1 MAEELMMMKKLKVG
15 ILGATGTVGQ
25 RMIQLLDNHPWF
37 ETAEVAASDNSA
49 GKPYGQ
55 AVRWQLETAIPES
68 VAKMTVRQCQPGL
81 ACDFVLSGLPS
92 NVAGQTEVDLAKS
105 GMAVISNAGSHRMAD
120 DVPLLIPEINPD
132 HLNAIEIQ
140 RKRHGGRGFI
150 VTNPNCSTIG
160 LIFPM
165 AAIDRAFGLEA
176 IHVVTMQA
184 ISGAGYPG
192 VASLD
197 ILDNVIPAIDGEEKK
212 LETEPLKILG
222 AWKNNRFEDA
232 AFRISAMT
240 HRVNVRDGHL
250 EVVSVKLR
258 TQATAQQLEGAMRQF
273 TSPIDELSL
282 PSAPRPV
289 MLLESHAQRPQPRL
303 DRDRGR
309 GMAVVVGPVAP
320 CPVLDFK
327 FRLLSHNTI
336 RGAAGAAILNAE
348 LLYRKGM
355 IG

>member
-1 MAEELMMMKKLKVG
+1 
-15 ILGATGTVGQ
+15 
-25 RMIQLLDNHPWF
+25 MIQLLDGHPWF
-37 ETAEVAASDNSA
+37 ETTALAASDNSA
-49 GKPYGQ
+49 GKSYIQ
-55 AVRWQLETAIPES
+55 AARWQLETPIPEPICKL
-68 VAKMTVRQCQPGL
+68 VVQPCAAGL
-81 ACDFVLSGLPS
+81 NCDFVLSGLPS
-92 NVAGQTEVDLAKS
+92 NIARETELEIAKS
-105 GMAVISNAGSHRMAD
+105 GMPVISNAGSHRMEP

-132 HLNAIEIQ
+132 HLTAIDAQ
-140 RKRHGGRGFI
+140 KKRLGGRGFI

-160 LIFPM
+160 LVFPM
-165 AAIDRAFGLEA
+165 AAIDHAFGLEA
-176 IHVVTMQA
+176 VHVVTMQA
-184 ISGAGYPG
+184 LSGAGYPG

-197 ILDNVIPAIDGEEKK
+197 IIDNVVPAIDGEERK

-222 AWKNNRFEDA
+222 SWTGQRFKDA
-232 AFRISAMT
+232 SIRISAMT

-250 EVVSVKLR
+250 EAVSVKLR
-258 TQATAQQLEGAMRQF
+258 KAPTAQQLEQAMRQF
-273 TSPIDELSL
+273 SSPIDELNL

-289 MLLESHAQRPQPRL
+289 MILESHAQRPQPRL

-309 GMAVVVGPVAP
+309 GMAVVVGPVSP

-348 LLYRKGM
+348 LLYRKGV